1 MKQSN
6 RNRNPKHLYYIKLL
20 NSKEW
25 KGVDGLRARTLT
37 AHPLCQM
44 CEREGIVSSSVD
56 VHHIKPVEGVGQ
68 TYNQGEDLPE
78 DVKAAMRQRCFDPDN
93 VIALCIPHH
102 IGIHRDMRSHA
113 WQNVRAMPKD
123 KQTKDEQQ
131 TEDWLSKVRGGTAT
145 AKPKT
150 RKGIR
155 RTPLGWMTKAEY
167 HAKTKED
174 VESWIERM
182 KGNK

>member
-6 RNRNPKHLYYIKLL
+6 RNRNPKHLYYIQLL

-44 CEREGIVSSSVD
+44 CEREGRVASSVD
-56 VHHIKPVEGVGQ
+56 VHHIKPVEGVGR
-68 TYNQGEDLPE
+68 TYNPGEDLPE

-102 IGIHRDMRSHA
+102 IGIHREMRSHA

-123 KQTKDEQQ
+123 EQTKDEQQ
-131 TEDWLSKVRGGTAT
+131 TEDWLSMVSGGTAT

-167 HAKTKED
+167 HKQTKED